1 MLSRALITATVTL
14 LIGCCTAVPLR
25 AENLEAGKSPSQI
38 FAGTCSACH
47 KGTRGLIKTV
57 TPGSL
62 PGFLRQHY
70 TTSPDMAGLLS
81 TYLLSN
87 GATDTRMGG
96 GLTKQGKDA
105 KVEPKP
111 AVVPEQAD
119 ARPGRRHRPGAPPQ
133 EASRPDADGLTAQ
146 GGPRA
151 EPRGEKGE
159 PGARAGR
166 RRFARPGPDATET
179 EKPAGDGHP
188 PAATANDAGSNTGL
202 AGRPLSAK
210 RKLSKRGR
218 PGREELPDNAAKTD
232 AAKTDAAKT
241 DAAKTDAAKTEPA
254 KDDPSK
260 GDAAKT
266 ETPSDAL
273 PRDDGTKTG
282 TSRPVD
288 DGKAEAA
295 KAEGTK
301 TDGSKPDP
309 TILLRADPV
318 PAVTA
323 APKPSEVETKP
334 VQTAAPAAVSS
345 PAAAAASGNSSE
357 PWTAATP
364 AAKPTPPAAEAST
377 PHPAPTAPAGPPTP
391 PISQ

>member
-1 MLSRALITATVTL
+1 MLSRALITATVML

-57 TPGSL
+57 APGSL

-87 GATDTRMGG
+87 GAADTRMGG
-96 GLTKQGKDA
+96 GLTKQGRDA
-105 KVEPKP
+105 KVEPQP
-111 AVVPEQAD
+111 AAAPEQAD

-133 EASRPDADGLTAQ
+133 EASRPEADGLTSQ

-151 EPRGEKGE
+151 EPRGEGGE

-166 RRFARPGPDATET
+166 HARRLARPGPDAPET
-179 EKPAGDGHP
+179 EKPAGEGP
-188 PAATANDAGSNTGL
+188 PSAAAASDDGSNTRLG
-202 AGRPLSAK
+202 GRPLSAK

-218 PGREELPDNAAKTD
+218 TRREEPPDSD
-232 AAKTDAAKT
+232 AAKMEP
-241 DAAKTDAAKTEPA
+241 AKTEPG
-254 KDDPSK
+254 KDEPSK

-273 PRDDGTKTG
+273 SRDEGTKTG
-282 TSRPVD
+282 TAKPVD
-288 DGKAEAA
+288 DGKAEAG

-301 TDGSKPDP
+301 TDGARPDP

-318 PAVTA
+318 PAVTP
-323 APKPSEVETKP
+323 APKPSEVETRP
-334 VQTAAPAAVSS
+334 VQTAAPAAS
-345 PAAAAASGNSSE
+345 AASGNNSE
-357 PWTAATP
+357 PWTAATQAEKP
-364 AAKPTPPAAEAST
+364 APPPTEPSA
-377 PHPAPTAPAGPPTP
+377 PHPAPMAPAGPPTP